1 MAGKILAAGL
11 VIGTSALI
19 AAGAGNDARRTD
31 ACIEA
36 CAFSGNGAGHEAF
49 DENVARIA
57 VDAATPHA
65 DTAPLTKREWLSLY
79 LLLSFKAGGK
89 NIAL

>member
-1 MAGKILAAGL
+1 MLGKILGTGL
-11 VIGTSALI
+11 IIGTSALI
-19 AAGAGNDARRTD
+19 AAGAGHDARRAN

-36 CAFSGNGAGHEAF
+36 CAIAGNGAGHEAF

-57 VDAATPHA
+57 IDAATPHA